1 MRRGRFIMAENTT
14 QPTSIWGKIAGYVT
28 DKGIDLVDSYAA
40 IRLGKEQ
47 AKLEATQQT
56 VTPATPAVSSPSASS
71 AASFTKYLPWIL
83 GGVGVLA
90 VVAILLRRPRR

>member
-1 MRRGRFIMAENTT
+1 MAENTT
-14 QPTSIWGKIAGYVT
+14 QPTSMWGKIAGYVT

-47 AKLEATQQT
+47 AKLEATQQQVT
-56 VTPATPAVSSPSASS
+56 TAAPSVTTPAPSS

-83 GGVGVLA
+83 GGVGVL
-90 VVAILLRRPRR
+90 VVVLVLFRRRPRR